1 MISEVVRVGNRY
13 TIVIPRRVRTAL
25 GIKKGQMLRMTL
37 EEGKI
42 VIEPLPDDPFK
53 EFEEVL
59 GDFHYSRED
68 RRRAEE
74 FLLKEAR
81 DRAGS
86 GY

>member
-1 MISEVVRVGNRY
+1 
-13 TIVIPRRVRTAL
+13 
-25 GIKKGQMLRMTL
+25 MTL